1 LLQKLAPESLRE
13 ERRTGVLSEENKN
26 ARTPRATAAFAF
38 HSDATVGIDRSASV
52 SLPKHLACESTP
64 QFFTAL
70 CSLPTHREKFRT
82 DRAIGIPTFVIGIF
96 EGEGRS
102 MLLRDTQAMLWF
114 VDRWWWFPTASTVF
128 LTPERIAKV
137 RL

>member
-1 LLQKLAPESLRE
+1 
-13 ERRTGVLSEENKN
+13 
-26 ARTPRATAAFAF
+26 
-38 HSDATVGIDRSASV
+38 
-52 SLPKHLACESTP
+52 
-64 QFFTAL
+64 
-70 CSLPTHREKFRT
+70 
-82 DRAIGIPTFVIGIF
+82 
-96 EGEGRS
+96 